1 MARPAAAIFDL
12 DGTLVDSLDDITA
25 ALDATMAELGL
36 PGCSRDQCRDW
47 IGGGARSLVARAL
60 PYPRSGPHGDDD
72 DHDSDGERRDR
83 DAADALLDRAHR
95 RFMERYRASLV
106 VATAPYPGIE
116 AMLAALAGAGVRL
129 AVLSNKPHDMTQ
141 RVIESL
147 FPAVPFAAV
156 AGQRTGVPIK
166 PDPTAALATAVTLAI
181 PPGSCA
187 FIGDSAIDIQTARAA
202 GMVAIGV
209 TWGFRPRDELVT
221 AGADA
226 VVDDAVALTALLTDL

>member
-25 ALDATMAELGL
+25 ALDATLAELGL
-36 PGCSRDQCRDW
+36 PGCSREQCRDW

-72 DHDSDGERRDR
+72 DHDSDLERADR
-83 DAADALLDRAHR
+83 TEADALLDRAHR

-106 VATAPYPGIE
+106 VATYPYPGIAE
-116 AMLAALAGAGVRL
+116 MLADLTDAGVRL
-129 AVLSNKPHDMTQ
+129 AVLSNKPHEMTQ
-141 RVIESL
+141 RVIGAL

-156 AGQRTGVPIK
+156 AGQRTGVPVK
-166 PDPTAALATAVTLAI
+166 PDPTSALATAATLGVA
-181 PPGSCA
+181 PAACA
-187 FIGDSAIDIQTARAA
+187 FIGDSAIDIQTGRSA
-202 GMVAIGV
+202 GMRAIGV
-209 TWGFRPRDELVT
+209 TWGFRPRDELAI

-226 VVDDAVALTALLTDL
+226 IVDDAPALSALLTDL